1 MSRWRMKLTFCKMLS
16 VQSCYKHVSPPD
28 FGHKDIIDSNRMNIM
43 IRVNPWYAIFYAEKS
58 TWWRKLSCDE
68 IKTYH
73 VSVKQNKIKK
83 QWNANIIR
91 SSLQFLSFVK
101 SSFNLL
107 MSYVF
112 VNETH
117 YLRCYYQWNYM
128 GIN

>member
-1 MSRWRMKLTFCKMLS
+1 MKKWSWLFAKCYQCNHVTNMSDLQILGTKILLIQTEWIQWFVWTRNT
-16 VQSCYKHVSPPD
+16 QD
-28 FGHKDIIDSNRMNIM
+28 
-43 IRVNPWYAIFYAEKS
+43 FYAKKS

-73 VSVKQNKIKK
+73 VNVKQNKIKK

-112 VNETH
+112 VNEIH